1 MEMTVVSEAP
11 EALVL
16 AFNGRLD
23 LNGVNQIDH
32 SFKEKVATAAN
43 VVVQMQ
49 EVTFLAS
56 LGMRMLMMAAK
67 TLKGK
72 QGKIVLIAPQEEVEN
87 ALRMSGLDQLIPLV
101 DSLDSAMQALKG

>member
-1 MEMTVVSEAP
+1 MEMTIVSETP
-11 EALVL
+11 EVSVI
-16 AFNGRLD
+16 AFDGRLD

-32 SFKEKVATAAN
+32 GFKDKVATAAN

-49 EVTFLAS
+49 KVTFLAS

-67 TLKGK
+67 TLKAK
-72 QGKIVLIAPQEEVEN
+72 QGKIILVAPQEEVEN

-101 DSLDSAMQALKG
+101 DSLDSALQGLK

>member
-1 MEMTVVSEAP
+1 MEMSVVQESDEAI
-11 EALVL
+11 VV

-32 SFKEKVATAAN
+32 SFKEKVALAAN
-43 VVVQMQ
+43 VIVQMQ
-49 EVTFLAS
+49 NVTFLAS
-56 LGMRMLMMAAK
+56 LGMRMLMIAAK
-67 TLKGK
+67 TLKAK

-101 DSLDSAMQALKG
+101 DSEETAMQELKK

>member
-1 MEMTVVSEAP
+1 MDMTVVSEAP
-11 EALVL
+11 EAMVL

-32 SFKEKVATAAN
+32 CFKEKVAAAAN

-67 TLKGK
+67 TLKAHSLSLNSLM
-72 QGKIVLIAPQEEVEN
+72 ITASLLISIIQ
-87 ALRMSGLDQLIPLV
+87 
-101 DSLDSAMQALKG
+101 

>member
-1 MEMTVVSEAP
+1 MEMTVVKEDDA
-11 EALVL
+11 AVVV

-32 SFKEKVATAAN
+32 SFKEKVAAAAN
-43 VVVQMQ
+43 VIVQMQ

-67 TLKGK
+67 TLKTK

-101 DSLDSAMQALKG
+101 DSLESALQAIKA

>member
-11 EALVL
+11 EAMVL

-32 SFKEKVATAAN
+32 CFKEKVAAAAN

-72 QGKIVLIAPQEEVEN
+72 KGKIVLIAPQEEVEN

-101 DSLDSAMQALKG
+101 DSLDSAMQAIKG

>member
-1 MEMTVVSEAP
+1 MEMTIVSETP
-11 EALVL
+11 EVSVI
-16 AFNGRLD
+16 AFDGRLD

-32 SFKEKVATAAN
+32 GFKDKVAVAAN

-49 EVTFLAS
+49 KVTFLAS

-67 TLKGK
+67 TLKAK
-72 QGKIVLIAPQEEVEN
+72 QGKIILVAPQEEVEN

-101 DSLDSAMQALKG
+101 DSLDSAMQTLK